1 MGPKVTKLGL
11 GFRPPVRLF
20 PFAVGLIA
28 AIAGIVV
35 LAGWA
40 LDVRALESVV
50 PGFATMK
57 VNTSLGIMLLGLALA
72 LMQCGAAA
80 RRLGKAAAGIAI
92 IIGVITLIE
101 YALDLDA
108 GIDQL
113 LFTDSQTLAIYHPGR
128 PSHATAFNLMIL
140 GIGLLCVDSRACR
153 CLTTA
158 LAMIAS
164 LVSWVALNGYLF
176 GAPALYG
183 VGLYSSI
190 ALHTAAL
197 FFLYSLG
204 LFAAQPQCS
213 PTKIVLSKGIGGT
226 LSRWL
231 LPFAVLAPPALGWA
245 FRHGQALGIYHGEFS
260 WALYSVASSVGSV
273 ALILLLA
280 HRIAA
285 LDAER
290 SKATELSRRDPL
302 TGLPNRRAFDAFLL
316 ESFRLARRHVRP
328 LSLLM
333 LDVDHFKEYNDSFGH
348 PSGDEALQTAAHL
361 LGRHAR
367 ETDLVA
373 RIGGEEFAIVLPE
386 TDLAGALL
394 MGERIRDEVERSM
407 LFRSPM
413 TVSIGAASLAEG
425 VEDTAQFVKEC
436 DTALYLAKQRGRNRV
451 SWIGEPMSDNEP
463 GIGIQA

>member
-1 MGPKVTKLGL
+1 MVTKPEL
-11 GFRPPVRLF
+11 GFRSPLSLF

-28 AIAGIVV
+28 AIAGIAVIV
-35 LAGWA
+35 GWA
-40 LDVRALESVV
+40 MDVPALESVV

-57 VNTSLGIMLLGLALA
+57 VNTSLGIALLGAALCLA
-72 LMQCGAAA
+72 QYGVAA
-80 RRLGKAAAGIAI
+80 RRLGKAAAALVIAI
-92 IIGVITLIE
+92 GVVTLIE
-101 YALDLDA
+101 YALGWDA

-113 LFTDSQTLAIYHPGR
+113 LFTDPHALANSYPGR

-140 GIGLLCVDSRACR
+140 GTGLLCVDSRVYR
-153 CLTTA
+153 CLATV
-158 LAMIAS
+158 LAMVAALI
-164 LVSWVALNGYLF
+164 SWIALNGYVF

-190 ALHTAAL
+190 AVHTAAL

-204 LFAAQPQCS
+204 LLAAQPQCS

-231 LPFAVLAPPALGWA
+231 LPFAVLAPPVMGWL
-245 FRHGQALGIYHGEFS
+245 FRHGQVLGIYHGEFS
-260 WALYSVASSVGSV
+260 WALYSVASSVGFA

-280 HRIAA
+280 HRMSA
-285 LDAER
+285 LDVER
-290 SKATELSRRDPL
+290 SKATELSRHDPL

-316 ESFRLARRHVRP
+316 ENFRLARRHLRP

-333 LDVDHFKEYNDSFGH
+333 LDVDHFKDYNDTFGH
-348 PSGDEALQTAAHL
+348 PAGDEALQTTAHL
-361 LGRHAR
+361 LGKHAR

-373 RIGGEEFAIVLPE
+373 RIGGEEFAVVLPE
-386 TDLAGALL
+386 TDMAGALL
-394 MGERIRDEVERSM
+394 LGERIREEVERST
-407 LFRSPM
+407 LFRCPM

-425 VEDTAQFVKEC
+425 VEDAAQFLKEC
-436 DTALYLAKQRGRNRV
+436 DIALYRAKQHGRNRV
-451 SWIGEPMSDNEP
+451 SWLDERMADAKP